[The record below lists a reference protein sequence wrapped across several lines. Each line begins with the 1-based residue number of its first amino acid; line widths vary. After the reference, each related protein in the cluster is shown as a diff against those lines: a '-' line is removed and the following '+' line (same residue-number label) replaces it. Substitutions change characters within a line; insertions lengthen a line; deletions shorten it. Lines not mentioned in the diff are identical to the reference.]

1 MKITIGNF
9 YHKHQ
14 IVSYSILYAITNI
27 IFDIIGLALGHSPK
41 MFLVDAISAIVMIVG
56 GFWVEKHIDPNKN
69 EWNELFAM
77 AGCAFLYIAVC
88 VGVRF
93 LSMYLLHV

>member
-14 IVSYSILYAITNI
+14 IVSYTILYAITNF
-27 IFDIIGLALGHSPK
+27 IFDTISLALGHSPK

-56 GFWVEKHIDPNKN
+56 GFWVEKYIDPNKN

-77 AGCAFLYIAVC
+77 AGWALLYLVVCGAV
-88 VGVRF
+88 R
-93 LSMYLLHV
+93 LISMYLLHI